1 MALYVREGLEMKK
14 TYQKPTL
21 VRRDNIRK
29 ITAQDNGGGFS
40 AKTIQ
45 G

>member
-1 MALYVREGLEMKK
+1 MKK

-29 ITAQDNGGGFS
+29 ITAQDNGAGFS
-40 AKTIQ
+40 GRILQ